1 MHPLSNPQVSGLLFD
16 AAGILILGVPAV
28 FRMSRE
34 IQAQAGTYWDANPHL
49 ARALSES
56 RVDITVGSLVLLAGF
71 LMQLAGNLGY
81 VYVRCFG
88 LSLNVGAVVFVFAY
102 FLYLRRR
109 LYGVLFNH
117 VMAALDRAR
126 QSESNG

>member
-1 MHPLSNPQVSGLLFD
+1 
-16 AAGILILGVPAV
+16 
-28 FRMSRE
+28 MSRE

-88 LSLNVGAVVFVFAY
+88 LSLNVGAVA
-102 FLYLRRR
+102 R
-109 LYGVLFNH
+109 LQAVCNTAPRPM
-117 VMAALDRAR
+117 VCA
-126 QSESNG
+126 